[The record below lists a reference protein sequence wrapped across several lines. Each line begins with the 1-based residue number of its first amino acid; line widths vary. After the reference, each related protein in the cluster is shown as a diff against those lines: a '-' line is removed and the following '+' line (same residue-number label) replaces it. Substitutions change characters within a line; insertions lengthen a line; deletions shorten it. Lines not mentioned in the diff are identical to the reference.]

1 MSKKKSYLKRLP
13 KGAQKPGNASRGEVE
28 IVTSQSE
35 MRRIESQCHDD
46 LTGAALGKGG
56 KRLGILLEDEV
67 RLYVRDAL
75 RFPSGA
81 TRCQIRVIGKTE
93 FDGPNG
99 VAVLPVLEGKIVLRE
114 IFRHPTRT
122 KQLEIT
128 RGRRELGQT
137 PRQAARTEVKQEL
150 GYRVKRLHQLGRIH
164 PETALLSSII
174 DVFLAELADTP
185 RNDEPESSEALGRI
199 VHLTPSVLG
208 QRIASG
214 RIRDSYTICALQ
226 LAQLRGFIPPL
237 AGGG

>member
-1 MSKKKSYLKRLP
+1 
-13 KGAQKPGNASRGEVE
+13 
-28 IVTSQSE
+28 
-35 MRRIESQCHDD
+35 MRRIESECADE
-46 LTGAALGKGG
+46 LTGAAMGKGG

-99 VAVLPVLEGKIVLRE
+99 VAVLPMLDGKIVLRE
-114 IFRHPTRT
+114 IFRHPTRA
-122 KQLEIT
+122 KELEIT

-137 PRQAARTEVKQEL
+137 PRQAARAEVKQEL
-150 GYRVKRLHQLGRIH
+150 GYRVKRLHRLGRVQ
-164 PETALLSSII
+164 PETALMSSII
-174 DVFLAELADTP
+174 DVFLAELSAAP
-185 RNDEPESSEALGRI
+185 RNDDPESSEALGRI
-199 VHLTPSVLG
+199 VHLTPDVLG

-226 LAQLRGFIPPL
+226 LAQLRGLIPPIT
-237 AGGG
+237 GGG

>member
-1 MSKKKSYLKRLP
+1 MSKNKSYLKRLP
-13 KGAQKPGNASRGEVE
+13 KAAQKRGRTSRGEVE
-28 IVTSQSE
+28 IVTS
-35 MRRIESQCHDD
+35 RRETKPIESECADD

-81 TRCQIRVIGKTE
+81 TRCQMRIIGKTE

-99 VAVLPVLEGKIVLRE
+99 VAVLPMLDGKIVLRE

-122 KQLEIT
+122 MQLEIT

-150 GYRVKRLHQLGRIH
+150 GYRVKKLHRLGRVH
-164 PETALLSSII
+164 PETALMSSVI
-174 DVFLAELADTP
+174 DVFLAELASTP
-185 RNDEPESSEALGRI
+185 RNDDPESTEALGRI
-199 VHLTPSVLG
+199 VHVTPDVLAR
-208 QRIASG
+208 RIVSG
-214 RIRDSYTICALQ
+214 RIRDSYTICAFQ
-226 LAQLRGFIPPL
+226 LAQLRGLIPPV
-237 AGGG
+237 AGGA